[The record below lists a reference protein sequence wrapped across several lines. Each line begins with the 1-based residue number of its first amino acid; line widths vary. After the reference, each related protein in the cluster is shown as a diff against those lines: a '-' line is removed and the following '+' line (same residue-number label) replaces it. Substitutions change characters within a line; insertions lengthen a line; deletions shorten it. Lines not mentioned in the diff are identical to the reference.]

1 MIRKTKGSQKKKGNW
16 DSIIGV
22 GRGGE
27 YDKRKQ
33 TTIRKK
39 NVAIK
44 RQRTGLP
51 LNITP
56 ATS

>member
-1 MIRKTKGSQKKKGNW
+1 MAHKRRKKTGIERRDERRGREWQVETDNIR
-16 DSIIGV
+16 
-22 GRGGE
+22 E
-27 YDKRKQ
+27 
-33 TTIRKK
+33 K